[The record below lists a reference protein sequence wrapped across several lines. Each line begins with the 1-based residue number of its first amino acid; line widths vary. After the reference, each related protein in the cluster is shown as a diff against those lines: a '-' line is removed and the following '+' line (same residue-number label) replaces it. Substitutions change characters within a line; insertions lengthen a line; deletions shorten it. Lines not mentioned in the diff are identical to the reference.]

1 MTKKNI
7 SYNLYTVRK
16 DYTVSA
22 YLTIKAVSEEHA
34 KDIAENFDY
43 STGWES
49 VSFSGN
55 DDHVTDFDLEVEWED
70 TESPE
75 ILEHHEDDTATDS
88 DGLCDDVEDLFD
100 SYGEDDDFDWEEV
113 EEEEE
118 AEEEVEREE
127 EEEVE
132 TEEGK
137 VEEVVEEE
145 PTMFTEEPPKEEVQ
159 QRVQLN
165 FLAKSDNI
173 TWDLTVQGLIDRLKE
188 LPPNATITM
197 PMYCTEFAIGDVVA
211 YVK

>member
-1 MTKKNI
+1 MSKKNI

-34 KDIAENFDY
+34 RDIAENFDY

-49 VSFSGN
+49 VSFDSN
-55 DDHVTDFDLEVEWED
+55 DSHVTDFDLEVEWED

-75 ILEHHEDDTATDS
+75 ILEHHEDDTETDG
-88 DGLCDDVEDLFD
+88 DGLCDDVEDLFGI
-100 SYGEDDDFDWEEV
+100 YGEDDDFDFEEI
-113 EEEEE
+113 E
-118 AEEEVEREE
+118 EE
-127 EEEVE
+127 EEEV
-132 TEEGK
+132 TEE
-137 VEEVVEEE
+137 EVTGGAEKAEEEE
-145 PTMFTEEPPKEEVQ
+145 PILFTEEAPKEEVPPK
-159 QRVQLN
+159 VQLN

-188 LPPNATITM
+188 LPPNATILM
-197 PMYCTEFAIGDVVA
+197 PMYCTEVPMGDVVA

>member
-55 DDHVTDFDLEVEWED
+55 DEHVTDFDLEVEWED
-70 TESPE
+70 TGSPE
-75 ILEHHEDDTATDS
+75 IFEHHEDDTETDG

-100 SYGEDDDFDWEEV
+100 SYGEDDDFDFEEIEEEEEV
-113 EEEEE
+113 EEEECTGVT
-118 AEEEVEREE
+118 EETEE
-127 EEEVE
+127 EEE
-132 TEEGK
+132 
-137 VEEVVEEE
+137 E
-145 PTMFTEEPPKEEVQ
+145 PILFTEEPPKEGNTPK
-159 QRVQLN
+159 VQLN

-188 LPPNATITM
+188 LPPNATIIM
-197 PMYCTEFAIGDVVA
+197 PMYCTEVSMGDVVA